1 MFKII
6 KFLIS
11 FIKNDKN
18 KDTQIKW
25 SLYLRV
31 WREFGLPY
39 WKSLVVAVICT
50 ALATSAEGYAITLV
64 QKIIDKGFIEKNMAY
79 LYMIGLQ
86 LIGAYVVKSIF
97 SYSKTIS
104 IARVGFL
111 GACSLRKRLFKHMVY
126 LSQDFFQS
134 VQTGPIMNGFTG
146 LASMML
152 GMVTSS
158 VMGMIQNIISLIV
171 MVGLMFWYAPQ
182 ITATLFVLGPAIAV
196 VVTILARRRR
206 AVARKRFMY
215 DAESMSVMTE
225 DILGIKT
232 IQAFGTE
239 EYEYNKISKIEENR
253 VKVGV
258 KGASLTG
265 MQSPLLEIMISVGLC
280 GALIVGGHFITAG
293 ELTTGDFTA
302 FLLAMTA
309 AYKPV
314 KGLTNVSGGI
324 QEGLVAAES
333 LFGMFDYKQLIKDDP
348 KAVELKRGPM
358 EVKFNDVRFFY
369 NSNEGD
375 VIKGLSLDI
384 KPGQICAFVGSSGG
398 GKSTLFNLLLRFFDP
413 QHGSITINGTDIR
426 KYTLRSLR
434 GSMALVSQDVFL
446 FNDTVFENIRYGVP
460 NATREQ
466 VIMAARAAEADEF
479 INSFPEKYDMRVGER
494 GMLLSGGQKQRIAIA
509 RAILRDSPILL
520 LDEAT
525 SALDSNSEALIQK
538 ALKKLMK
545 GRTVF
550 VIAHRLSTILDSD
563 VICYIKNGQITE
575 KGTDA
580 ELMALNGDYKKLRD
594 LQFKTE
600 KERALKAQ

>member
-1 MFKII
+1 MINPFRA
-6 KFLIS
+6 LIS

-18 KDTQIKW
+18 KETQIKW
-25 SLYLRV
+25 SLYIRV
-31 WREFGLPY
+31 WKEFGLPY
-39 WKSLVVAVICT
+39 WKLLVLAVICT
-50 ALATSAEGYAITLV
+50 TLATSAEGYAITLV

-86 LIGAYVVKSIF
+86 LIGAYVIKSIF
-97 SYSKTIS
+97 SYTKTIS

-111 GACSLRKRLFKHMVY
+111 GACNLRKRLFKHMVY
-126 LSQDFFQS
+126 LSQDFFQG

-152 GMVTSS
+152 GMVTTS
-158 VMGMIQNIISLIV
+158 VMGMIQNIVSLVI

-182 ITATLFVLGPAIAV
+182 ITATLFILGPAIAA
-196 VVTILARRRR
+196 VVTIIARRRR

-215 DAESMSVMTE
+215 DAASMSQITE

-239 EYEYNKISKIEENR
+239 EYEYKKICRIEDNR
-253 VKVGV
+253 VKVGM
-258 KGASLTG
+258 KSASLTG
-265 MQSPLLEIMISVGLC
+265 IQSPLLEVMISIGLC
-280 GALIVGGHFITAG
+280 GALIVGGHFITEG
-293 ELTTGDFTA
+293 DLTTGDFTA

-333 LFGMFDYKQLIKDDP
+333 LFEMFDYKQVIVDVPNAISLR
-348 KAVELKRGPM
+348 RGPM
-358 EVKFNDVRFFY
+358 QVSFYDVHFSY
-369 NSNEGD
+369 NPHEGD
-375 VIKGLSLDI
+375 VIRGLSLDV
-384 KPGQICAFVGSSGG
+384 KPGQICAFVGKSGG
-398 GKSTLFNLLLRFFDP
+398 GKSTMFNLLLRFFDP
-413 QHGSITINGTDIR
+413 QNGSIMINGVDIR
-426 KYTLRSLR
+426 RYALKTLR

-446 FNDTVFENIRYGVP
+446 FDDTIYENIKYGMP
-460 NATREQ
+460 DATREQ
-466 VIMAARAAEADEF
+466 VIMAAEASEAAEF
-479 INSFPEKYDMRVGER
+479 INTFPEKYEMRVGER

-509 RAILRDSPILL
+509 RAILRNSPILL

-550 VIAHRLSTILDSD
+550 VIAHRLSTVLDSD
-563 VICYIKNGQITE
+563 IICYIKNGVITE
-575 KGTDA
+575 KGTDK
-580 ELMALNGDYKKLRD
+580 ELVALNGDYKKLRD
-594 LQFKTE
+594 LQFKTDKQE
-600 KERALKAQ
+600 

>member
-1 MFKII
+1 MINPFRA
-6 KFLIS
+6 LIS

-18 KDTQIKW
+18 KETQIKW
-25 SLYLRV
+25 SLYIRV
-31 WREFGLPY
+31 WKEFGLPY
-39 WKSLVVAVICT
+39 WKLLVLAVICT
-50 ALATSAEGYAITLV
+50 TLATSAEGYAITLV

-97 SYSKTIS
+97 SYTKTIS

-111 GACSLRKRLFKHMVY
+111 GACNLRKRLFKHMVY
-126 LSQDFFQS
+126 LSQDFFQN

-146 LASMML
+146 LANMML
-152 GMVTSS
+152 AMVTTS
-158 VMGMIQNIISLIV
+158 VMGMIQNVVSLVI

-182 ITATLFVLGPAIAV
+182 ITATLFILGPAIAA
-196 VVTILARRRR
+196 VVTIIARRRR

-215 DAESMSVMTE
+215 DAASMSQITE

-239 EYEYNKISKIEENR
+239 EYEYKKICIIEDNR
-253 VKVGV
+253 VKVGM
-258 KGASLTG
+258 KSASLTG
-265 MQSPLLEIMISVGLC
+265 IQSPLLEVMISIGLC
-280 GALIVGGHFITAG
+280 GALIVGGHFITEG
-293 ELTTGDFTA
+293 DLTTGDFTA

-333 LFGMFDYKQLIKDDP
+333 LFEMFDHKQVIVDAPNAIALM
-348 KAVELKRGPM
+348 RGPM
-358 EVKFNDVRFFY
+358 QVSFNDVHFSY
-369 NSNEGD
+369 NPHEGD
-375 VIKGLSLDI
+375 VIRGLSLDV
-384 KPGQICAFVGSSGG
+384 KPGQICAFVGKSGG
-398 GKSTLFNLLLRFFDP
+398 GKSTMFNLLLRFFDP
-413 QHGSITINGTDIR
+413 QNGSIKINGVDIR
-426 KYTLRSLR
+426 RYTLKTLR

-446 FNDTVFENIRYGVP
+446 FDDTIYENIKYGMP
-460 NATREQ
+460 DATMEQ
-466 VIMAARAAEADEF
+466 VIKAAEASEAAEF
-479 INSFPEKYDMRVGER
+479 INTFPEKYEMRVGER

-550 VIAHRLSTILDSD
+550 VIAHRLSTVLDSD
-563 VICYIKNGQITE
+563 VICYIKNGVITE
-575 KGTDA
+575 KGTDK
-580 ELMALNGDYKKLRD
+580 ELVALNGDYKKLRD
-594 LQFKTE
+594 LQFKTD
-600 KERALKAQ
+600 KQA

>member
-1 MFKII
+1 MINPFRA
-6 KFLIS
+6 LIS

-18 KDTQIKW
+18 KETQIKW
-25 SLYLRV
+25 SLYIRV
-31 WREFGLPY
+31 WKEFGLPY
-39 WKSLVVAVICT
+39 WKLLVLAVICT
-50 ALATSAEGYAITLV
+50 TLATSAEGYAITLV

-86 LIGAYVVKSIF
+86 LIGAYVIKSIF
-97 SYSKTIS
+97 SYTKTIS

-111 GACSLRKRLFKHMVY
+111 GACNLRKRLFKHMVY
-126 LSQDFFQS
+126 LSQDFFQG

-152 GMVTSS
+152 GMVTTS
-158 VMGMIQNIISLIV
+158 VMGMIQNIVSLVI

-182 ITATLFVLGPAIAV
+182 ITATLFILGPAIAA
-196 VVTILARRRR
+196 VVTIIARRRR

-215 DAESMSVMTE
+215 DAASMSQITE

-239 EYEYNKISKIEENR
+239 EYEYKKICRIEDNR
-253 VKVGV
+253 VKVGM
-258 KGASLTG
+258 GSANLTG
-265 MQSPLLEIMISVGLC
+265 IQSPLLEVMISVGLC
-280 GALIVGGHFITAG
+280 GALIVGGHFITEG
-293 ELTTGDFTA
+293 DLTTGDFTA

-333 LFGMFDYKQLIKDDP
+333 LFKMFDYKQVIVDAPNAIALR
-348 KAVELKRGPM
+348 RGPM
-358 EVKFNDVRFFY
+358 QVSFNDVHFSY
-369 NSNEGD
+369 NPHEAD
-375 VIKGLSLDI
+375 VIRGLSLDV
-384 KPGQICAFVGSSGG
+384 KPGQICAFVGKSGG
-398 GKSTLFNLLLRFFDP
+398 GKSTMFNLLLRFFDP
-413 QHGSITINGTDIR
+413 QNGSIKINGVDIR
-426 KYTLRSLR
+426 RYTLKTLR

-446 FNDTVFENIRYGVP
+446 FDDTIYENIKYGMP
-460 NATREQ
+460 DATREQ
-466 VIMAARAAEADEF
+466 VIMAAEASEAAEF
-479 INSFPEKYDMRVGER
+479 INTFPEKYEMRVGER

-550 VIAHRLSTILDSD
+550 VIAHRLSTVLDSD
-563 VICYIKNGQITE
+563 IICYIKNGVITE
-575 KGTDA
+575 KGTDE
-580 ELMALNGDYKKLRD
+580 ELVALNGDYKKLRD
-594 LQFKTE
+594 LQFKTD
-600 KERALKAQ
+600 KQVAM

>member
-1 MFKII
+1 MFNA
-6 KFLIS
+6 FRALIS

-18 KDTQIKW
+18 KETQIKW
-25 SLYLRV
+25 SLYIRV
-31 WREFGLPY
+31 WKEFGLPF
-39 WKSLVVAVICT
+39 WKLLALAIFCT
-50 ALATSAEGYAITLV
+50 TLATSAEGYAITLV
-64 QKIIDKGFIEKNMAY
+64 QKIIDKGFIEKNMDY

-86 LIGAYVVKSIF
+86 LIGAYIVKSIF
-97 SYSKTIS
+97 SYTRTIS

-111 GACSLRKRLFKHMVY
+111 GACSLRKRLFRHMVY
-126 LSQDFFQS
+126 LSQDFFQQ

-146 LASMML
+146 LANMML
-152 GMVTSS
+152 AMVTTS
-158 VMGMIQNIISLIV
+158 VMGMIQNIVSLII

-182 ITATLFVLGPAIAV
+182 ITATLFILGPAIAA
-196 VVTILARRRR
+196 VVTIIARRRR

-215 DAESMSVMTE
+215 DAASMSQITE

-239 EYEYNKISKIEENR
+239 EYEYRKICGIEDNR
-253 VKVGV
+253 VKTGM
-258 KGASLTG
+258 KSASLTG
-265 MQSPLLEIMISVGLC
+265 IQSPVLEVMISIGLC
-280 GALIVGGHFITAG
+280 GALIVGGHFITEG
-293 ELTTGDFTA
+293 DLSTGDFTA

-333 LFGMFDYKQLIKDDP
+333 LFDMFDHRQVIEDASN
-348 KAVELKRGPM
+348 AVALRRGPM
-358 EVKFNDVRFFY
+358 QVSFNDIHFFY
-369 NSNEGD
+369 NPNEGE
-375 VIKGLSLDI
+375 VIRGLSLDV
-384 KPGQICAFVGSSGG
+384 KPGQICAFVGKSGG
-398 GKSTLFNLLLRFFDP
+398 GKSTMFNLLLRFFDP
-413 QHGSITINGTDIR
+413 QQGCIKINGIDIR
-426 KYTLRSLR
+426 HYTLKTLR

-446 FNDTVFENIRYGVP
+446 FDDTIYENIKYGVP
-460 NATREQ
+460 KATREQ
-466 VIMAARAAEADEF
+466 VMKAAEAAEAAEF

-509 RAILRDSPILL
+509 RAILRNAPILL

-550 VIAHRLSTILDSD
+550 VIAHRLSTVLDSD
-563 VICYIKNGQITE
+563 VICFIKDGMITE

-580 ELMALNGDYKKLRD
+580 ELVALNGDYRKLRD
-594 LQFKTE
+594 LQFNQTI
-600 KERALKAQ
+600 RM

>member
-1 MFKII
+1 MFNP
-6 KFLIS
+6 FSALIS

-18 KDTQIKW
+18 KETQIKW
-25 SLYLRV
+25 SLYIRV
-31 WREFGLPY
+31 WKEFGLPY
-39 WKSLVVAVICT
+39 WKLLVLAIFCT
-50 ALATSAEGYAITLV
+50 TLATSAEGYAITLV

-86 LIGAYVVKSIF
+86 LIGAYIFKSIF
-97 SYSKTIS
+97 SYTRTIS

-111 GACSLRKRLFKHMVY
+111 GACSLRKRLFRHMVY
-126 LSQDFFQS
+126 LSQDFFQQ

-146 LASMML
+146 LANMML
-152 GMVTSS
+152 AMVTTS
-158 VMGMIQNIISLIV
+158 VMGMIQNIVSLII

-182 ITATLFVLGPAIAV
+182 ITATLFILGPAIAA
-196 VVTILARRRR
+196 VVTIIARRRR

-215 DAESMSVMTE
+215 DAASMSQITE

-239 EYEYNKISKIEENR
+239 EYEYRKICGIEDNR
-253 VKVGV
+253 VKTGM
-258 KGASLTG
+258 KSASLTG
-265 MQSPLLEIMISVGLC
+265 IQSPVLEVMISIGLC
-280 GALIVGGHFITAG
+280 GALIVGGHFITEG
-293 ELTTGDFTA
+293 DLTTGDFTA

-333 LFGMFDYKQLIKDDP
+333 LFEMFDHRQVIEDAP
-348 KAVELKRGPM
+348 NAVALRSGPM
-358 EVKFNDVRFFY
+358 QVSFNDIHFY
-369 NSNEGD
+369 YNPNEGE
-375 VIKGLSLDI
+375 VIRGLSLDV
-384 KPGQICAFVGSSGG
+384 KPGQICAFVGKSGG
-398 GKSTLFNLLLRFFDP
+398 GKSTMFNLLLRFFDP
-413 QHGSITINGTDIR
+413 QQGCIKINGIDIR
-426 KYTLRSLR
+426 RYTLKTLR

-446 FNDTVFENIRYGVP
+446 FDDTIYENIKYGVP
-460 NATREQ
+460 KATREQ
-466 VIMAARAAEADEF
+466 VMKAAEAAEAAEF

-509 RAILRDSPILL
+509 RAILRNAPILL

-550 VIAHRLSTILDSD
+550 VIAHRLSTVLDSD
-563 VICYIKNGQITE
+563 VICFIKDGMITE

-580 ELMALNGDYKKLRD
+580 ELVALNGDYRKLRD
-594 LQFKTE
+594 LQFKSD
-600 KERALKAQ
+600 KPGGH

>member
-1 MFKII
+1 MINPFRA
-6 KFLIS
+6 LIS

-18 KDTQIKW
+18 KETQIKW
-25 SLYLRV
+25 SLYIRV
-31 WREFGLPY
+31 WKEFGLPY
-39 WKSLVVAVICT
+39 WKLLILAVICT
-50 ALATSAEGYAITLV
+50 TLATSAEGYAITLV

-86 LIGAYVVKSIF
+86 LIGAYIVKSIF
-97 SYSKTIS
+97 SYTKTIS

-111 GACSLRKRLFKHMVY
+111 GACNLRKRLFKHMVY
-126 LSQDFFQS
+126 LSQDFFQG

-146 LASMML
+146 LANMML
-152 GMVTSS
+152 GMVTTS
-158 VMGMIQNIISLIV
+158 VMGMIQNIVSLVI

-182 ITATLFVLGPAIAV
+182 ITVTLFVLGPAIAA
-196 VVTILARRRR
+196 VVTIIARRRR

-215 DAESMSVMTE
+215 DAASMSQITE

-239 EYEYNKISKIEENR
+239 EYEYKKICGIEDNR
-253 VKVGV
+253 VKVGM
-258 KGASLTG
+258 KSASLTG
-265 MQSPLLEIMISVGLC
+265 IQSPLLEVMISIGLC
-280 GALIVGGHFITAG
+280 GALIVGGHFITEG
-293 ELTTGDFTA
+293 DLTTGDFTA

-333 LFGMFDYKQLIKDDP
+333 LFEMFDYKQVIADSPNAIALR
-348 KAVELKRGPM
+348 RGPM
-358 EVKFNDVRFFY
+358 QVSFNDVHFSY
-369 NSNEGD
+369 NPHDGE
-375 VIKGLSLDI
+375 VIRGLSLDV
-384 KPGQICAFVGSSGG
+384 KPGQICAFVGKSGG
-398 GKSTLFNLLLRFFDP
+398 GKSTMFNLLLRFFDP
-413 QHGSITINGTDIR
+413 QSGSIKINDVDIR
-426 KYTLRSLR
+426 HYTIKTLR

-446 FNDTVFENIRYGVP
+446 FDDTIYENIKYGMP
-460 NATREQ
+460 DATREQ
-466 VIMAARAAEADEF
+466 VIRAAEASEAAEF
-479 INSFPEKYDMRVGER
+479 INTFPEKYDLKVGER

-550 VIAHRLSTILDSD
+550 VIAHRLSTVLDSD
-563 VICYIKNGQITE
+563 IICYIKNGVITE
-575 KGTDA
+575 KGTDK
-580 ELMALNGDYKKLRD
+580 ELIALDGDYKKLRD
-594 LQFKTE
+594 LQFKTDKQE
-600 KERALKAQ
+600 ARH

>member
-1 MFKII
+1 MFNP
-6 KFLIS
+6 FSALIS

-18 KDTQIKW
+18 KETQIKW
-25 SLYLRV
+25 SLYIRV
-31 WREFGLPY
+31 WKEFGLPY
-39 WKSLVVAVICT
+39 WKLLVLAIFCT
-50 ALATSAEGYAITLV
+50 TLATSAEGYAITLV

-79 LYMIGLQ
+79 LYVIGLQ
-86 LIGAYVVKSIF
+86 LIGAYIFKSIF
-97 SYSKTIS
+97 SYTRTIS

-111 GACSLRKRLFKHMVY
+111 GACSLRKRLFRHMVY
-126 LSQDFFQS
+126 LSQDFFQQ

-146 LASMML
+146 LANMML
-152 GMVTSS
+152 AMVTTS
-158 VMGMIQNIISLIV
+158 VMGMIQNIVSLII

-182 ITATLFVLGPAIAV
+182 ITATLFILGPAIAA
-196 VVTILARRRR
+196 VVTIIARRRR

-215 DAESMSVMTE
+215 DAASMSQITE

-239 EYEYNKISKIEENR
+239 EYEYRKICGIEDNR
-253 VKVGV
+253 VKTGM
-258 KGASLTG
+258 KSASLTG
-265 MQSPLLEIMISVGLC
+265 IQSPVLEVMISIGLC
-280 GALIVGGHFITAG
+280 GALIVGGHFITEG
-293 ELTTGDFTA
+293 DLTTGDFTA

-333 LFGMFDYKQLIKDDP
+333 LFEMFDHRQVIEDAP
-348 KAVELKRGPM
+348 NAVALRRGPM
-358 EVKFNDVRFFY
+358 QVSFNDIHFFY
-369 NSNEGD
+369 NPNEGE
-375 VIKGLSLDI
+375 VIRGLSLDV
-384 KPGQICAFVGSSGG
+384 KPGQICAFVGKSGG
-398 GKSTLFNLLLRFFDP
+398 GKSTMFNLLLRFFDP
-413 QHGSITINGTDIR
+413 QQGCIKINGIDIR
-426 KYTLRSLR
+426 RYTLKTLR

-446 FNDTVFENIRYGVP
+446 FDDTIYENIKYGVP
-460 NATREQ
+460 KATREQ
-466 VIMAARAAEADEF
+466 VMKAAEAAEAAEF

-509 RAILRDSPILL
+509 RAILRNAPILL

-550 VIAHRLSTILDSD
+550 VIAHRLSTVLDSD
-563 VICYIKNGQITE
+563 VICFIKDGMITE

-580 ELMALNGDYKKLRD
+580 ELVALNGDYRKLRD
-594 LQFKTE
+594 LQFKSD
-600 KERALKAQ
+600 KPGGQ

>member
-1 MFKII
+1 MINPFRA
-6 KFLIS
+6 LIS

-18 KDTQIKW
+18 KETQIKW
-25 SLYLRV
+25 SLYIRV
-31 WREFGLPY
+31 WKEFGLPY
-39 WKSLVVAVICT
+39 WKLLVLAVICT
-50 ALATSAEGYAITLV
+50 TLATSAEGYAITLV

-97 SYSKTIS
+97 SYTKTIS

-111 GACSLRKRLFKHMVY
+111 GACNLRKRLFKHMVY
-126 LSQDFFQS
+126 LSQDFFQN

-146 LASMML
+146 LANMML
-152 GMVTSS
+152 AMVTTS
-158 VMGMIQNIISLIV
+158 VMGMIQNVVSLVI

-182 ITATLFVLGPAIAV
+182 ITATLFILGPAIAA
-196 VVTILARRRR
+196 VVTIIARRRR

-215 DAESMSVMTE
+215 DAASMSQITE

-239 EYEYNKISKIEENR
+239 EYEYKKICKIEDNR
-253 VKVGV
+253 VKVGM
-258 KGASLTG
+258 KSASLTG
-265 MQSPLLEIMISVGLC
+265 IQSPLLEVMISIGLC
-280 GALIVGGHFITAG
+280 GALIVGGHFITEG
-293 ELTTGDFTA
+293 DLTTGDFTA

-333 LFGMFDYKQLIKDDP
+333 LFEMFDHKQVIVDAP
-348 KAVELKRGPM
+348 NAVALRRGPM
-358 EVKFNDVRFFY
+358 QVSFNDVHFSY
-369 NSNEGD
+369 NTHEGD
-375 VIKGLSLDI
+375 VIRGLSLDV
-384 KPGQICAFVGSSGG
+384 KPGQICAFVGKSGG
-398 GKSTLFNLLLRFFDP
+398 GKSTMFNLLLRFFDP
-413 QHGSITINGTDIR
+413 QNGSIKINGVDIR
-426 KYTLRSLR
+426 RYSLKTLR

-446 FNDTVFENIRYGVP
+446 FDDTIYENIKYGMP
-460 NATREQ
+460 DATQEQ
-466 VIMAARAAEADEF
+466 VIKAAEASEAAEF
-479 INSFPEKYDMRVGER
+479 INTFPEKYEMRVGER

-550 VIAHRLSTILDSD
+550 VIAHRLSTVLDSD
-563 VICYIKNGQITE
+563 VICYIKNGVITE
-575 KGTDA
+575 KGTDK
-580 ELMALNGDYKKLRD
+580 ELVALNGDYKKLRD
-594 LQFKTE
+594 LQFKTD
-600 KERALKAQ
+600 KQA

>member
-1 MFKII
+1 MINPFRA
-6 KFLIS
+6 LIS

-18 KDTQIKW
+18 KETQIKW
-25 SLYLRV
+25 SLYIRV
-31 WREFGLPY
+31 WKEFGLPY
-39 WKSLVVAVICT
+39 WKLLVLAVICT
-50 ALATSAEGYAITLV
+50 TLATSAEGYAITLV

-86 LIGAYVVKSIF
+86 LIGAYVIKSIF
-97 SYSKTIS
+97 SYTKTIS

-111 GACSLRKRLFKHMVY
+111 GACNLRKRLFKHMVY
-126 LSQDFFQS
+126 LSQDFFQG

-152 GMVTSS
+152 GMVTTS
-158 VMGMIQNIISLIV
+158 VMGMIQNIVSLVI

-182 ITATLFVLGPAIAV
+182 ITATLFILGPAIAA
-196 VVTILARRRR
+196 VVTIIARRRR

-215 DAESMSVMTE
+215 DAASMSQITE

-239 EYEYNKISKIEENR
+239 EYEYKKICSIEDNR
-253 VKVGV
+253 VKVGM
-258 KGASLTG
+258 KSASLTG
-265 MQSPLLEIMISVGLC
+265 IQSPLLEVMISIGLC
-280 GALIVGGHFITAG
+280 GALIVGGHFITEG
-293 ELTTGDFTA
+293 DLTTGDFTA

-333 LFGMFDYKQLIKDDP
+333 LFDMFDYKQVIVDAPNAIVLS
-348 KAVELKRGPM
+348 RGPM
-358 EVKFNDVRFFY
+358 QVSFNDVHFSY
-369 NSNEGD
+369 NPHEGD
-375 VIKGLSLDI
+375 VIRGLSLDV
-384 KPGQICAFVGSSGG
+384 KPGQICAFVGKSGG
-398 GKSTLFNLLLRFFDP
+398 GKSTMFNLLLRFFDP
-413 QHGSITINGTDIR
+413 QNGSIKINGVDIR
-426 KYTLRSLR
+426 CYTLKTLR

-446 FNDTVFENIRYGVP
+446 FDDTIYENIKYGMP
-460 NATREQ
+460 DATREQ
-466 VIMAARAAEADEF
+466 VIMAAEASEAAEF
-479 INSFPEKYDMRVGER
+479 INTFPEKYEMRVGER

-550 VIAHRLSTILDSD
+550 VIAHRLSTVLDSD
-563 VICYIKNGQITE
+563 IICYIKNGVITE
-575 KGTDA
+575 KGTDK
-580 ELMALNGDYKKLRD
+580 ELVALNGDYKKLRD
-594 LQFKTE
+594 LQFKTD
-600 KERALKAQ
+600 KQA